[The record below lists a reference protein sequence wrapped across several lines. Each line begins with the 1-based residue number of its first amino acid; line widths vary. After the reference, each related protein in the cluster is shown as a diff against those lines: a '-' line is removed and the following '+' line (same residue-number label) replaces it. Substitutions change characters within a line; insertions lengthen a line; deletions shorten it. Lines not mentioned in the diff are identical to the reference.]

1 MTAYG
6 PVVAATLAST
16 CFFAVA
22 TALKHRSARGS
33 HPAADVEAQKVRHFL
48 VATTRDSWWL
58 GGLAADVGGLA
69 LQLYALHIG
78 PLALVQPLMVTG
90 LLFSFFLNH
99 WIAGSRITTAE
110 LGLALLLILALVGFI
125 IVSGA
130 ASPSTTGP
138 AQLADRGPATAAAAV
153 AAAVAVGCVFLARR
167 LTRGPRAALI
177 GVAVGVTYACTA
189 ALIKS
194 CTIIVL
200 RGLPALL
207 TSWQLYALIVT
218 GVAGLALN
226 QLAFQAGP
234 LHASL
239 PAIATVDPLLSVAL
253 GVLVYDERLRS
264 GAGAWIA
271 EAACLAALAAAALF
285 LSRVPQESPRSSS
298 LEHSQT

>member
-1 MTAYG
+1 
-6 PVVAATLAST
+6 
-16 CFFAVA
+16 
-22 TALKHRSARGS
+22 
-33 HPAADVEAQKVRHFL
+33 
-48 VATTRDSWWL
+48 
-58 GGLAADVGGLA
+58 
-69 LQLYALHIG
+69 
-78 PLALVQPLMVTG
+78 
-90 LLFSFFLNH
+90 
-99 WIAGSRITTAE
+99 
-110 LGLALLLILALVGFI
+110 
-125 IVSGA
+125 
-130 ASPSTTGP
+130 
-138 AQLADRGPATAAAAV
+138 
-153 AAAVAVGCVFLARR
+153 VFLARR

-194 CTIIVL
+194 CTNIVL

>member
-16 CFFAVA
+16 GFFAVA

-90 LLFSFFLNH
+90 LLFSLFLTH
-99 WIAGSRITTAE
+99 WVAGSRITTAE
-110 LGLALLLILALVGFI
+110 LGWGLLLILALVGFI

-194 CTIIVL
+194 CTNIVL

-207 TSWQLYALIVT
+207 TSWQLYTLIVT

-226 QLAFQAGP
+226 QLAFQAAP

-253 GVLVYDERLRS
+253 GVLCTTN
-264 GAGAWIA
+264 G
-271 EAACLAALAAAALF
+271 
-285 LSRVPQESPRSSS
+285 
-298 LEHSQT
+298 